1 MVKVNKGLQTCRT
14 MSFDDNAG
22 KMTSYKTYNM
32 KANSSERDEKHRH
45 LSDSSQGFYSH
56 SLLKP
61 ADLRHFSLLIT
72 VFVIHHGGE
81 AHL

>member
-1 MVKVNKGLQTCRT
+1 MIR
-14 MSFDDNAG
+14 
-22 KMTSYKTYNM
+22 YKTNNI
-32 KANSSERDEKHRH
+32 KANGSKWNEKRWQIT
-45 LSDSSQGFYSH
+45 DSSWGFYSH

-61 ADLRHFSLLIT
+61 PEPKHFALLIT